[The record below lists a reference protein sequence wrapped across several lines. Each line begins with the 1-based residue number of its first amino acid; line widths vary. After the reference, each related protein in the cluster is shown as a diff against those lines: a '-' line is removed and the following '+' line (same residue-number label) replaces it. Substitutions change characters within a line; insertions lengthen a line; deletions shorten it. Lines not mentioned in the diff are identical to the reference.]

1 MKKAFSIFLAIL
13 MLVSSTGIAAN
24 THFCG
29 GEAVERTLSLGIEHL
44 DCGMAETEQSCSS
57 KVQHDQIDARPCC
70 SNQHDLLQLD
80 EDATLMQQA
89 PVVNKTFIAA
99 FIHTFVIQ
107 IFSFVKKE
115 SFYLNYSPPLLK
127 QDVQVL
133 FQSFLI

>member
-13 MLVSSTGIAAN
+13 VLVSSTGIAAN

-44 DCGMAETEQSCSS
+44 DCGMPEMEQSCSS
-57 KVQHDQIDARPCC
+57 KDGHDQIDARPCC

-99 FIHTFVIQ
+99 FVHTFVIQ
-107 IFSFVKKE
+107 VFSFEKKE

-127 QDVQVL
+127 QDIQVL

>member
-57 KVQHDQIDARPCC
+57 KDGHDQIDARYCFSP
-70 SNQHDLLQLD
+70 SLFRNHN
-80 EDATLMQQA
+80 
-89 PVVNKTFIAA
+89 VN
-99 FIHTFVIQ
+99 
-107 IFSFVKKE
+107 
-115 SFYLNYSPPLLK
+115 
-127 QDVQVL
+127 
-133 FQSFLI
+133 